1 MPHLAGTPYKRLFI
15 IDDDL
20 EDQEI
25 FIEAVKEVDASI
37 SCHTCNN
44 GEDAL
49 IELENNTVAPDLIFL
64 DVNMPRLN
72 GKQVLKEIKSRKSLQ
87 TLPIIMYSTSF
98 APRDLDE
105 INKLGAVFHLL
116 KPSKFADLCRAL
128 REILHKD
135 WSS

>member
-1 MPHLAGTPYKRLFI
+1 MRHLAGSPYKRLFI

-25 FIEAVKEVDASI
+25 FIEAVREVDASI
-37 SCHTCNN
+37 ACITCNN

-49 IELENNTVAPDLIFL
+49 AELENAGVAPDLIFL
-64 DVNMPRLN
+64 DLNMPRLN

-87 TLPIIMYSTSF
+87 GLPIIMYSTSF

-128 REILHKD
+128 TEILYRD
-135 WSS
+135 WSA